1 MEDRVVEIIQGEQEK
16 KKEFEKNESSLR
28 DFWDNIKPNNIHYKV
43 NKGPRRRETERKE
56 LGA

>member
-1 MEDRVVEIIQGEQEK
+1 MMLNRKNNNNERNED
-16 KKEFEKNESSLR
+16 NLR

>member
-28 DFWDNIKPNNIHYKV
+28 DFWDNIKHTNICIMGYWKDR
-43 NKGPRRRETERKE
+43 KGQRSYLKK
-56 LGA
+56 

>member
-1 MEDRVVEIIQGEQEK
+1 M
-16 KKEFEKNESSLR
+16 KEMR
-28 DFWDNIKPNNIHYKV
+28 TIYDFWDNIKPNNIHYKV